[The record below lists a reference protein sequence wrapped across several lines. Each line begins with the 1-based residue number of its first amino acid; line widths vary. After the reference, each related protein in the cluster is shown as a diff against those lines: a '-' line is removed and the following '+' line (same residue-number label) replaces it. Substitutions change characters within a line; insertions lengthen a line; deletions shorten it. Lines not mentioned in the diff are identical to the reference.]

1 MQRVRR
7 EIRVP
12 GSIGNLGPGFDT
24 VGLAISLY
32 LKVRVRRIV
41 HDGRGRLRCNFVN
54 GAPSGHN
61 RIERAFAAL
70 RSTRGGRRAS
80 IEVDVTSDIPQRAG
94 LGSSAAATIAGLRL
108 RELADGRRS
117 MKELMRAAC
126 ELEGHPDNVAAALFG
141 GLTTSCV
148 TELGDVAVARW
159 DWPIAWRVV
168 VVTPDMPLSTTDSR
182 RVLPKRV
189 PLRDAV
195 FNFQRVMLL
204 LAAVRDQDALAL
216 GEALRDRVHQVYRQP
231 LVPQLRRALD
241 LQHPDLLGVCLSG
254 AGPSVVAI
262 ARRRAPDVGRALS
275 ALYRRAHVPCTVR
288 TLTVH
293 QGNEA

>member
-1 MQRVRR
+1 MQRVTR

-12 GSIGNLGPGFDT
+12 ASIGNLGPGFDT
-24 VGLAISLY
+24 VGLAVSLY
-32 LKVRVRRIV
+32 LKIRVRQILN
-41 HDGRGRLRCNFVN
+41 DGRGRLRCHFIN
-54 GAPSGHN
+54 GAPSGQN

-70 RSTRGGRRAS
+70 RPKKGRRPS

-108 RELADGRRS
+108 RELADGRRP

-148 TELGDVAVARW
+148 TESGDVAVARW
-159 DWPIAWRVV
+159 DWPRTWRVV
-168 VVTPDMPLSTTDSR
+168 IVTPDMPLSTADSR
-182 RVLPKRV
+182 RILPKRV
-189 PLRDAV
+189 PLEDAV

-204 LAAVRDQDALAL
+204 LAAVRDENAAAL
-216 GEALRDRVHQVYRQP
+216 GEALRDRVHQVYRQA
-231 LVPQLRRALD
+231 LVPQLRRALE

-262 ARRRAPDVGRALS
+262 ARRRAPGVARTLN